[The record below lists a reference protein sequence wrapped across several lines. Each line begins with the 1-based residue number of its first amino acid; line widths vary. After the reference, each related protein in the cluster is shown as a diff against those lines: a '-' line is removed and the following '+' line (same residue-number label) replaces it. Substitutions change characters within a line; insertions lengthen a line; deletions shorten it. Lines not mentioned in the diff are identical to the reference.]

1 MGDISHWK
9 TTFVEINNLI
19 KMLFILS
26 PTKSMNNSV
35 DTEGY
40 GDEPQYLNQ
49 THKLIKQLKKLSKD
63 EVNTLMKMSDK
74 LLESTIL
81 GYKDFKM
88 KSNADLSG
96 SAVLTYAGEAYN
108 SMQPGSWTKTDR
120 KYADKH
126 VRLLSGLYGILKPSD
141 LIQNYRLEMG
151 AKSKSILGQTLYQY
165 WSDIITA
172 DIKEDLSKHKHQI
185 LVNLASNEYS
195 KTITKNLTYPMI
207 NVDFK
212 EEKNGKL
219 KVVSFNAKKARGM
232 MINFI
237 VENKVDSID
246 DLKQFNL
253 DGYSL
258 INSDGSNL
266 LFTK

>member
-1 MGDISHWK
+1 
-9 TTFVEINNLI
+9 
-19 KMLFILS
+19 MLFILS
-26 PTKSMNNSV
+26 PTKTMHHSP

-40 GDEPQYLNQ
+40 GEQPKYLKQ
-49 THKLIKQLKKLSKD
+49 TLSLIKQLKKLSKS

-74 LLESTIL
+74 LQESTVQ
-81 GYKDFKM
+81 GYKDYKL
-88 KSNADLSG
+88 KPKVNQSS

-108 SMQPGSWTKTDR
+108 SMQPGLWSKTSR
-120 KYADKH
+120 NFADKH

-151 AKSKSILGQTLYQY
+151 AKSKAILGQTLYQY
-165 WSDIITA
+165 WSDTITR
-172 DIKEDLSKHKHQI
+172 DINGDLSNHKHQI

-195 KTITKNLTYPMI
+195 KTITKDLNYPI
-207 NVDFK
+207 VNVEFK

-237 VENKVDSID
+237 VENKID
-246 DLKQFNL
+246 AIEDLKEFNQ

-258 INSDGSNL
+258 TSSESSTL